1 MRFLFLAIVLAFPIL
16 DLLVTVRFARWSGVP
31 VWLWL
36 GLSVLGGFLLLR
48 NERAAF
54 RDNIVA
60 SMHGGQPLLRGLLD
74 SGRKVLAGVLL
85 LLPGVI
91 SDLLALLLL
100 ALPLNVGRDFGA
112 ASAGP
117 GRAVRRPAIDGEY
130 HRLD

>member
-16 DLLVTVRFARWSGVP
+16 DLVVTVRFARWSGVP
-31 VWLWL
+31 LWVWL
-36 GLSVLGGFLLLR
+36 GVSVVGGFLLLR

-54 RDNIVA
+54 RHNIVA
-60 SMHGGQPLLRGLLD
+60 SLHGGQPLLRGLID
-74 SGRKVLAGVLL
+74 SGRKVLAGFLL

-100 ALPLNVGRDFGA
+100 AFPINIGRDFGA
-112 ASAGP
+112 AAAGTA
-117 GRAVRRPAIDGEY
+117 GAGQSGAIDGEY